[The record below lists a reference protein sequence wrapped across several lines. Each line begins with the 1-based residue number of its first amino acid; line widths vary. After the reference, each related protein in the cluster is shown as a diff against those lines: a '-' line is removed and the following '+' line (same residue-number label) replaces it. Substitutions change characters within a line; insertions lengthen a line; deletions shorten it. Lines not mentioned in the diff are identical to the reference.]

1 MIDTQIANYAFID
14 FYYNKSKDKTLDLNK
29 PEDRLRIVLKIF
41 TYSEINSNHKNK
53 SLFDDIVEEF
63 YQVEKSENIIF
74 SQELSKLFNFII
86 KKMGIK
92 IMESEPRDMN
102 LVNFLGNL
110 VDIYEDIIKATEHEL
125 YDQFEDANNLWKK
138 IFGDDFPNFDEKL
151 KDKYLKDNS

>member
-14 FYYNKSKDKTLDLNK
+14 FYNNKSEDKTLDLNK

-74 SQELSKLFNFII
+74 SQELSKLFNFI
-86 KKMGIK
+86 
-92 IMESEPRDMN
+92 
-102 LVNFLGNL
+102 F
-110 VDIYEDIIKATEHEL
+110 
-125 YDQFEDANNLWKK
+125 
-138 IFGDDFPNFDEKL
+138 
-151 KDKYLKDNS
+151 